1 MLSLQHSSA
10 QLLTKGTSEP
20 KRKLNFEDFE
30 DFKMTEKVYG
40 RRFHSLDKYENMS
53 ANNSIIECQNSLIFR
68 TIADRPSNE
77 DRIRGMW

>member
-1 MLSLQHSSA
+1 
-10 QLLTKGTSEP
+10 
-20 KRKLNFEDFE
+20 
-30 DFKMTEKVYG
+30 MTERVYG
-40 RRFHSLDKYENMS
+40 RRFPSLDKYENMS